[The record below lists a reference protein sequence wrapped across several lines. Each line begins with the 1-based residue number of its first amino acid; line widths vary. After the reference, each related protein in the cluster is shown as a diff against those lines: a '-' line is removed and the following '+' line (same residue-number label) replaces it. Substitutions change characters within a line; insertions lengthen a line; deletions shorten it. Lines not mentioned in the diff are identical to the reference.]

1 MRRIRKLVVKGQNLM
16 VNRIKFLTKGQERVN
31 VIPHKSAIN
40 NVQYYSDV
48 SIPVSVA
55 SISHHVYNG
64 SKWVKQAVENHP
76 VVTNLHLE
84 LDKSGY
90 KQFGKT
96 ILTHPK

>member
-1 MRRIRKLVVKGQNLM
+1 MQ
-16 VNRIKFLTKGQERVN
+16 
-31 VIPHKSAIN
+31 S
-40 NVQYYSDV
+40 YSDV

-55 SISHHVYNG
+55 SIGHHIYYRT
-64 SKWVKQAVENHP
+64 KLVKRAVENHP

-96 ILTHPK
+96 ILTHPKQLDVYGLADSGAQMCIISP